1 MMGVFLR
8 CPCLTA
14 FPSVPL
20 GDLIFVQVCRLCS
33 CQLVGNNAEAFERA
47 LNGYLEGLA
56 CRAACSMTASS
67 LNMLLELIESMVAAS
82 RRSLTEKALEGIAT
96 ILSRIGVAERPSFSL
111 RAASVLV
118 AIGHAAADD
127 RFWSWLEA
135 QTLTES
141 QLQQVLALRQGD
153 EAVLV
158 AGFQRLLRLCQA
170 MPEPAH
176 AGALRAVLQ
185 VMCVSSARLGSQPR
199 HFVSPSLASNVVALL
214 HGTVLPRRLQRYVQA
229 APGDGEDAQVMI
241 LAMRLAGL
249 LLEATPTVSGVEAE
263 AIKLVVLLLA
273 HFNQFTRRSQLI
285 TIEVLNYLNQCLW
298 IQLNST
304 QEDPT
309 QLTRFR

>member
-1 MMGVFLR
+1 MMGGLLR

-14 FPSVPL
+14 FRSVTL
-20 GDLIFVQVCRLCS
+20 DDMIFVQVCRLCS

-82 RRSLTEKALEGIAT
+82 RRSLTEKALEGVAT

-118 AIGHAAADD
+118 AIGHAAAHD

-229 APGDGEDAQVMI
+229 APGDGDDAQVI
-241 LAMRLAGL
+241 LTVRLGRL